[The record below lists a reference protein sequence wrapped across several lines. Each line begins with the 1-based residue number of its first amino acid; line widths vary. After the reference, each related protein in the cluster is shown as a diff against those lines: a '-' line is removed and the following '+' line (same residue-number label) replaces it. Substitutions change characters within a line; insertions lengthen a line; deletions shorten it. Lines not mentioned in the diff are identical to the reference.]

1 MEIFK
6 EKAYRFTATFEDF
19 DGDVQKWKDSFYE
32 VWRHQLTY
40 NFAYEIEVR
49 ENRKGVFLSMLVRED
64 FKQNA
69 EGFTEL
75 GYKFSISEET
85 AGIVNDYDLPDEVEC
100 LFVE

>member
-1 MEIFK
+1 MKSALRTTTRSSSLCTWQQHSRRKSSSRQF
-6 EKAYRFTATFEDF
+6 
-19 DGDVQKWKDSFYE
+19 
-32 VWRHQLTY
+32 TY

-64 FKQNA
+64 FKENA